1 MFRDVKIIKEAVK
14 AAKKKKEKPL
24 DPNEEARKRNGLPK
38 HHTVGHSVHA
48 GLAVK
53 GGAGYRG
60 KVVKVDN
67 THTYIDIG
75 NKRTVKAP
83 HRLVSA
89 HEEVMHREETVVEAN
104 SPTQAKAKLDKHAS
118 DLSNR
123 LDKGDNSNKTKRV
136 AQAVK
141 AAYNIARKDPSRKV
155 TGSIVNPSD
164 ETVKKSQKNLSDFN
178 KKVSADAYIKGDSEK
193 AKRYMGHAKHY
204 AKEETAWDSDAKKER
219 EVSHYNIVSRSKG
232 SVVGKAQTMKSA
244 RKVRDRHDN
253 NYGSYNH
260 SIQPVWKEETNSEER
275 MKVSNIGRP
284 NDPPVNSKGS
294 VLHRTLQIK
303 HKIIDEG

>member
-1 MFRDVKIIKEAVK
+1 MFRDIKIIKEAVK

-38 HHTVGHSVHA
+38 HHTVGHTVHA

-60 KVVKVDN
+60 KVVKVDD

-75 NKRTVKAP
+75 GKRTVKAP

-89 HEEVMHREETVVEAN
+89 HEEVMHEETKEERKERLKREAERETRSFRKYAKAENEKEEHDERRKHHHEHERKMHREETVIEAN
-104 SPTQAKAKLDKHAS
+104 SPAQAKTKLDKHAS

-123 LDKGDNSNKTKRV
+123 LDSGDNSNKTKRL

-164 ETVKKSQKNLSDFN
+164 ETVQKSKKNLSDFN
-178 KKVSADAYIKGDSEK
+178 KKTSADAYIKGDTEK

-204 AKEETAWDSDAKKER
+204 AKEEKELDAAAA
-219 EVSHYNIVSRSKG
+219 
-232 SVVGKAQTMKSA
+232 KAHHKRQQ
-244 RKVRDRHDN
+244 
-253 NYGSYNH
+253 
-260 SIQPVWKEETNSEER
+260 IQR
-275 MKVSNIGRP
+275 
-284 NDPPVNSKGS
+284 
-294 VLHRTLQIK
+294 
-303 HKIIDEG
+303 KIIDEEN